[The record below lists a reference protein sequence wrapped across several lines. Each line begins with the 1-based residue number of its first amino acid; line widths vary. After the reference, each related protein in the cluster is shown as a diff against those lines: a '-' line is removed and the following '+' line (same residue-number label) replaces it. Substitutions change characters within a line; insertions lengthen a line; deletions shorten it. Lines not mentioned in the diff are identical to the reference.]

1 MNKLKNVVVLLGRFQ
16 HSTLPE
22 SVLEYIDKLSVNDI
36 SEIPSSNIVIC
47 VKIPKSY
54 DTKRFPLPFNVIS
67 QTFKSYNREF
77 NVIPVIEHID
87 GKGNINDELI
97 IQDVKKTVSLM
108 YPGCNILDVVTFIH
122 DELSCTYSMSEHPQI
137 NDSFRDGMIY
147 QATTQRDKATIA
159 ADIVPIHD
167 GKALLGRK
175 PGEKQYRFIGGH
187 VDPTDVSIEMAAL
200 RELEEETGISYS
212 NLDTIDNTYYALN
225 RLKFLGTKCVEDPR
239 YANNSNRIFTVFYK
253 LEMLKSDGVI
263 LGYAKPGD
271 DIEEIKWFTKNELV
285 SMQVKNEIRFEHQP
299 LLEML
304 LNNWD

>member
-1 MNKLKNVVVLLGRFQ
+1 MNKFKNVVVLLGRFQ

-22 SVLEYIDKLSVNDI
+22 SVLKFINNLLDNEVSNIY
-36 SEIPSSNIVIC
+36 PSNIVIG

-54 DTKRFPLPFNVIS
+54 DTKRFPLPFNIIS

-77 NVIPVIEHID
+77 NVIPIIEHID
-87 GKGNINDELI
+87 SIGNINDELI
-97 IQDVKKTVSLM
+97 IQETKKTVGLM
-108 YPGCNILDVVTFIH
+108 YPGCNIVDIVTFIH
-122 DELSCTYSMSEHPQI
+122 DELNKCYSMSEHPVI

-159 ADIVPIHD
+159 ADIAPIHD
-167 GKALLGRK
+167 DKVLLGRK

-187 VDPTDVSIEMAAL
+187 VDPTDESIEIAAL
-200 RELEEETGISYS
+200 RELEEETGITYS
-212 NLDTIDNTYYALN
+212 NLNIENNVAYALN
-225 RLKFLGTKCVEDPR
+225 RLKFLGTKRVEDPR

-253 LEMLKSDGVI
+253 LEMLKSDGII

-271 DIEEIKWFTKNELV
+271 DIEEIKWFTREELLV
-285 SMQVKNEIRFEHQP
+285 LQLKNEIRFEHQP
-299 LLEML
+299 LLAML